1 MCDEKWRKE
10 KKKKVNLRS
19 IFVRKVVYSRSRRAL
34 RYRHSP
40 LSALISHGFRLAI
53 QISLRLT
60 LRQTGPEVSIEFNTA
75 LRELTIYITTP
86 TTS

>member
-10 KKKKVNLRS
+10 KKKESKSPFNICTQSRLLS
-19 IFVRKVVYSRSRRAL
+19 IAA

-40 LSALISHGFRLAI
+40 LSALISHGFRFAI